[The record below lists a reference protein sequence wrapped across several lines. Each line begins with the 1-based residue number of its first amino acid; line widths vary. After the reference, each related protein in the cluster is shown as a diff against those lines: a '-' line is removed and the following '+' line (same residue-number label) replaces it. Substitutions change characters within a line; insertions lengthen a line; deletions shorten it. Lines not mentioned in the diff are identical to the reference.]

1 MERARRLGGIDGRAL
16 AGLGFGNFQ
25 SVAQVSAIS
34 MVTRE
39 RYAQATSTFYIF
51 FDLGIGLAP
60 YLAGYI
66 APTVGYDGVY
76 GLNAVVVAL
85 CIGWYAV
92 LHLTG
97 RLSKRPSLGQ
107 AVDLSEAKEK

>member
-1 MERARRLGGIDGRAL
+1 MLAGAL

-51 FDLGIGLAP
+51 FDLGLGLAP
-60 YLAGYI
+60 YLAGHA
-66 APTVGYDGVY
+66 APFVGYDGIY

-85 CIGWYAV
+85 CIVWYGV
-92 LHLTG
+92 LHATG
-97 RLSKRPSLGQ
+97 KLSKRPSLGQ
-107 AVDLSEAKEK
+107 AVDLSKTNQ